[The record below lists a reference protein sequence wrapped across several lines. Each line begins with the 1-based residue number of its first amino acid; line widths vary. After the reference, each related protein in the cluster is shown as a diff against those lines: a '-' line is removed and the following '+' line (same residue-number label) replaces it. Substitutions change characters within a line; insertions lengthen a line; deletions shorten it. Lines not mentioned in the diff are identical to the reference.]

1 MISRLPDRGAMA
13 QAGSMTQGFVLL
25 LPFLAL
31 LFTGCTI
38 YENVEPHPVGWRMP
52 SLSAPDQ
59 YGREI
64 ALKQVTS
71 GPWAL
76 VFFYPEADTPG

>member
-1 MISRLPDRGAMA
+1 MRKGVFR
-13 QAGSMTQGFVLL
+13 L
-25 LPFLAL
+25 LPLWAILLAA
-31 LFTGCTI
+31 CTVF
-38 YENVEPHPVGWRMP
+38 EDVEPHPVGWQSP
-52 SLSAPDQ
+52 SLWAPDQ

-64 ALKQVTS
+64 SLDEMIS